1 MLRMTKL
8 TLMLGDGCF
17 VGEEDDEDDDDD
29 DDDDD
34 EAGSHVLQ
42 EGEGCVALVMM
53 MMMMMML
60 MMMMMMMKVTSE
72 RCRCPG
78 EVSEVRKGWVRK
90 RGENNVSTLVIGLLL
105 LMQPNV
111 T

>member
-29 DDDDD
+29 DDDD
-34 EAGSHVLQ
+34 EGGSHVLQ
-42 EGEGCVALVMM
+42 EGEGCVALV